1 MVTYQPNNVCL
12 FRAGCLEYLKWILR
26 GFGDRLWHRLYVD
39 DNNSFVQIEK
49 FLNSLHLREL
59 QAVSKEQKLVLLSR
73 LLHPHQYKSHLGIG
87 VFDIC
92 MMIHFTLY
100 CDWARKCIINV
111 LCCFLLNFSVVF
123 APCNAYLHS
132 AQALNLHPVT
142 LTRPL
147 SFYFT

>member
-1 MVTYQPNNVCL
+1 MPGTFEMDIKRIWRV
-12 FRAGCLEYLKWILR
+12 
-26 GFGDRLWHRLYVD
+26 YVD

-92 MMIHFTLY
+92 MMINFTLY
-100 CDWARKCIINV
+100 CD
-111 LCCFLLNFSVVF
+111 
-123 APCNAYLHS
+123 
-132 AQALNLHPVT
+132 
-142 LTRPL
+142 
-147 SFYFT
+147 